1 MLKRDMHPRSN
12 HLIRLLEAG
21 QIRCVEAP
29 GRLPPEEGNDK
40 VGTLFEIGIQFKP
53 LSNRRRAAPWFVP
66 VHTDKPVTAQALPT
80 MAFTEFT
87 AVHLKTAKEK
97 KRGGALGG
105 GDARAGLHRCQ
116 GAPGRHR
123 PGTAEH
129 PVWAGT
135 KNSRRPATRRHRAG
149 PLIRCG
155 KRRQRLQRRLRVM
168 PGPDG
173 EAVKAAAGRVVHG
186 IDHDLTALRRSV

>member
-40 VGTLFEIGIQFKP
+40 VGTLLEIGIQFKP

-97 KRGGALGG
+97 KRGRTGRRRC
-105 GDARAGLHRCQ
+105 ARWATPMPRC
-116 GAPGRHR
+116 
-123 PGTAEH
+123 T
-129 PVWAGT
+129 
-135 KNSRRPATRRHRAG
+135 G
-149 PLIRCG
+149 PPSARNC
-155 KRRQRLQRRLRVM
+155 
-168 PGPDG
+168 
-173 EAVKAAAGRVVHG
+173 
-186 IDHDLTALRRSV
+186 

>member
-40 VGTLFEIGIQFKP
+40 VGTLLEIGIQFKP

-97 KRGGALGG
+97 KRGAHWEAAMRALGYTDAKVHRAAIGPELLSTLFGLAQKTAG
-105 GDARAGLHRCQ
+105 GQRRAGIAQAR
-116 GAPGRHR
+116 
-123 PGTAEH
+123 
-129 PVWAGT
+129 
-135 KNSRRPATRRHRAG
+135 
-149 PLIRCG
+149 
-155 KRRQRLQRRLRVM
+155 
-168 PGPDG
+168 
-173 EAVKAAAGRVVHG
+173 
-186 IDHDLTALRRSV
+186 